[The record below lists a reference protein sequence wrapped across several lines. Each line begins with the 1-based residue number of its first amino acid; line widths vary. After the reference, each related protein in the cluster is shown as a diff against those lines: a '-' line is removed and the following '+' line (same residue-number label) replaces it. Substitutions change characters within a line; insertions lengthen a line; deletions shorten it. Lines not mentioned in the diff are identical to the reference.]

1 MLYQRKRGGYYYLRC
16 CGRPDK
22 MLQKSAAGAIA
33 APDIFKKIT
42 VNGEL

>member
-1 MLYQRKRGGYYYLRC
+1 
-16 CGRPDK
+16 